1 MTSKKPSLNEFQKQ
15 LEALVEESL
24 TPTIK
29 LAAKDFWAHWS
40 EFFKGISNHSI
51 MVKPDMLMLSRNF
64 PQYGKYRFWTRLLWM
79 YFLFGIVLLFFY
91 WQVSVFFF
99 LIGGATHVY
108 GTFKKRVS
116 GRKYIKELREEV
128 INNPQK
134 KGMAKLLIHYVAGTI
149 VLASGRMQAHWPQ
162 YPSDVITGTINFLP
176 TKRITGPLRKES
188 WSDFNRVTENS
199 R

>member
-15 LEALVEESL
+15 LEAFVEESL

-29 LAAKDFWAHWS
+29 LAAEDFWAHWS
-40 EFFKGISNHSI
+40 EFFNGISNNSI

-64 PQYGKYRFWTRLLWM
+64 PQYGKYRFWTRLLWI

-91 WQVSVFFF
+91 WPVSVMFF
-99 LIGGATHVY
+99 LVGVATHVY
-108 GTFKKRVS
+108 GTFKKRAS
-116 GRKYIKELREEV
+116 GRKFIKDLREEV

-149 VLASGRMQAHWPQ
+149 VLASAKMRVHWPQ
-162 YPSDVITGTINFLP
+162 YPSDVITRTINFFP
-176 TKRITGPLRKES
+176 AKKEMGPLRIE
-188 WSDFNRVTENS
+188 
-199 R
+199 